1 MEKSYEE
8 ERNIIRKFIFDLL
21 SGKSISDILSFL
33 SLQEIQS
40 LESIESQVAM
50 LLVIEKVG
58 LAPLVQDTI
67 VDELKH
73 NAVKFG
79 FFNTI
84 GSKALVRCLQ
94 HCKTISNSILKSL
107 SLDLFSQ
114 EKTKDKVTQILN
126 ISIFLN
132 SKVFSSIGVFF
143 YSKCF
148 FFILCYINVICAS
161 NPLIIGLDVR

>member
-1 MEKSYEE
+1 MVIQKNYDE
-8 ERNIIRKFIFDLL
+8 ERNIIRKFIFDVL

-40 LESIESQVAM
+40 LESIESQIAM
-50 LLVIEKVG
+50 LFVIEKVG

-67 VDELKH
+67 CDELKY

-84 GSKALVRCLQ
+84 GTKALVRCLKQ
-94 HCKTISNSILKSL
+94 CRNISNLILKNL
-107 SLDLFSQ
+107 SLDLFCA
-114 EKTKDKVTQILN
+114 EKTKEKVAQILN

-132 SKVFSSIGVFF
+132 SKV
-143 YSKCF
+143 
-148 FFILCYINVICAS
+148 
-161 NPLIIGLDVR
+161 